1 MVWSILAVETA
12 RSDMTQ
18 HRLHLR
24 RPGQAGRLLYGAVA
38 DSLARALVISGLSTA
53 TLVLAFAIAQVA

>member
-1 MVWSILAVETA
+1 
-12 RSDMTQ
+12 MTQ